1 MKSITLTF
9 CLFMFAYVNTYS
21 QCTTCNNPIP
31 GTTNYASKVGTD
43 NIATGNNSFAGG
55 ITSRANGAQ
64 SFAFGSAA
72 IADGAN
78 SFALGWGTLSN
89 SNFAVSIGT
98 SDTASGVGAMVLGT
112 NSRAGGTGSLA
123 MGNFVQAMSNYSMVI
138 GTGFQPTM
146 KLRNSNAETLM
157 IGFNSIKPTLS
168 ITTSVDYAHTGKV
181 CIGNVLNVLG
191 ILNPQAKLHIKAD
204 DGEAAAIFIQ
214 PFDWS
219 GGDTASLVLG
229 NQLHGISANERYGLF
244 FRTQSFYN
252 FNEGYLKIGKDA
264 RIGSVLACID
274 GVGTAKWVDPL
285 AYSVWSLNI
294 EKEAYRMSKVGIL
307 TETPETELDVIGTV
321 KMSGLRL
328 QNMEAQIGRVLSCR
342 TTTGEAIWVD
352 PANFSIWQL
361 NDHGDAYRMSKV
373 GVGTDEPKSEL
384 DVNGNISVNDAI
396 IGKVG
401 TTKWVDPDFL
411 TLLGSDNEYA
421 SKIMIPKGN
430 NANHQAIKIISP
442 AQGGEIQFFA
452 GGALNTIIRQNEF
465 LIGKVDTPME
475 LKVTGKIWAH
485 EVEVKLDAWWD
496 EVFDEDYSLMPLLQ
510 LEKFI
515 ADNNHLPDMPT
526 EETVL
531 KDGIELGEMNAL
543 LLKKVEELTLYV
555 IELKKE
561 LDEVKQQQTSN

>member
-1 MKSITLTF
+1 MALTGLKSQVNYSNTTLSGSYPSAIGINTKALGNYSFAAGASSEATASYTTALGFYSFATYSKAIAIGSAVKSNVYKSI
-9 CLFMFAYVNTYS
+9 
-21 QCTTCNNPIP
+21 
-31 GTTNYASKVGTD
+31 
-43 NIATGNNSFAGG
+43 
-55 ITSRANGAQ
+55 
-64 SFAFGSAA
+64 
-72 IADGAN
+72 
-78 SFALGWGTLSN
+78 
-89 SNFAVSIGT
+89 
-98 SDTASGVGAMVLGT
+98 
-112 NSRAGGTGSLA
+112 
-123 MGNFVQAMSNYSMVI
+123 VI
-138 GTGFQPTM
+138 GSGSYDHGKYLENNVM
-146 KLRNSNAETLM
+146 ESLM
-157 IGFNSIKPTLS
+157 IGFNSKFPTLFVVQPEEQDLNY
-168 ITTSVDYAHTGKV
+168 TKTGKIG
-181 CIGNVLNVLG
+181 IGNVTSPL
-191 ILNPQAKLHIKAD
+191 AKLHLRAD
-204 DGEAAAIFIQ
+204 DGEEAAVFIQ
-214 PFDWS
+214 PFSWI
-219 GGDTASLVLG
+219 GGGAGSLALG
-229 NQLHGISANERYGLF
+229 NEFHGISAMKDRGLF
-244 FRTQSFYN
+244 FRTESFYN

-285 AYSVWSLNI
+285 TYSIWSLNI
-294 EKEAYRMSKVGIL
+294 EKE
-307 TETPETELDVIGTV
+307 
-321 KMSGLRL
+321 
-328 QNMEAQIGRVLSCR
+328 
-342 TTTGEAIWVD
+342 
-352 PANFSIWQL
+352 
-361 NDHGDAYRMSKV
+361 AYRMSKV

-452 GGALNTIIRQNEF
+452 GGALNTIIRKNEF

-496 EVFDEDYSLMPLLQ
+496 EVFDDQYSLMPLLQ

-543 LLKKVEELTLYV
+543 LLKKIEELTLYV

>member
-89 SNFAVSIGT
+89 NNFAVSIGT

-157 IGFNSIKPTLS
+157 IGFNSMKPTLS

-181 CIGNVLNVLG
+181 CIGNVLNELG
-191 ILNPQAKLHIKAD
+191 ILNPQSKLHIKAD
-204 DGEAAAIFIQ
+204 EGEEAAVFIQ
-214 PFDWS
+214 PFSWI
-219 GGDTASLVLG
+219 GGGAGSLALG
-229 NQLHGISANERYGLF
+229 NEFHGISAMKDRGLF
-244 FRTQSFYN
+244 FRTESFYN

-285 AYSVWSLNI
+285 TYSIWSLNI
-294 EKEAYRMSKVGIL
+294 EKE
-307 TETPETELDVIGTV
+307 
-321 KMSGLRL
+321 
-328 QNMEAQIGRVLSCR
+328 
-342 TTTGEAIWVD
+342 
-352 PANFSIWQL
+352 
-361 NDHGDAYRMSKV
+361 AYRMSKV

-411 TLLGSDNEYA
+411 TLLGSDNEQA

-452 GGALNTIIRQNEF
+452 GGALNTIIRKNEF

-496 EVFDEDYSLMPLLQ
+496 EVFDDQYSLMPLLQ

-543 LLKKVEELTLYV
+543 LLKKIEELTLYV